1 MIVDDEKAIRESLP
15 FAVDFERYGYQVCAT
30 ARNGEDA
37 LKKWEEIRPDVIL
50 LDVCMPVLDGLG
62 FLRMLQERGEEFPCI
77 VMLSGYSDFEY
88 ARTAIR
94 YGVKAW
100 LTKPLEEEE
109 LIRILEEVRTKLDS
123 RLQDQRNQT
132 LAVLA
137 ASLQKMYHDGDGDRQ
152 PYMDYLVMH
161 LIVLKT
167 GAEGEGYSFIRECIE
182 QHIPGGDAAYVR
194 SRGSVISYLLH
205 SEALE
210 EYQFSVTLF
219 ARHILY
225 QIGKA
230 GAECALLLDEALF
243 SGGEGTFRNDFDTH
257 LYQMMTEVFW
267 DGERIVRNRKNG
279 ERRKWEKMLEQEDSR
294 LGRLKAALE
303 EQDEKRW
310 QSVFEEMTEDA
321 KELHLNILYIQ
332 EINYR
337 IYYLLSDLLRK
348 EGEENPEQTLHPLEW
363 RESPV
368 FMCCGEWNRKL
379 REQINSVFL
388 RIERIREEKN
398 PGITDQVIEYIRRNF
413 RSQLALKEVA
423 DRFYVAP
430 SYLGRC
436 LQKAV
441 GMGFRQYVNELR
453 MVEAKRLLTQ
463 TDHLIYEI
471 AEEVGFR
478 ESKYFISRFTA
489 EMGMSP
495 MEYKRK
501 EQHLKKEQ

>member
-37 LKKWEEIRPDVIL
+37 LKKWEEMKPDVIL

-62 FLRMLQERGEEFPCI
+62 FLRTLQERGEKLPCI

-94 YGVKAW
+94 YGVKAY

-109 LIRILEEVRTKLDS
+109 LIRILEEVRPELDS
-123 RLQDQRNQT
+123 RSQNQRNQM
-132 LAVLA
+132 LAVLS
-137 ASLQKMYHDGDGDRQ
+137 ASLQKMYHDGDGDRL
-152 PYMDYLVMH
+152 PYKDYLVVH
-161 LIVLKT
+161 FVVLKT
-167 GAEGEGYSFIRECIE
+167 GTEGEGYSFIRECIE
-182 QHIPGGDAAYVR
+182 RHIPGGNAAYVR

-205 SEALE
+205 TEALE
-210 EYQFSVTLF
+210 EYQFSMTLF

-243 SGGEGTFRNDFDTH
+243 LGEEGTFRNDFDTH

-267 DGERIVRNRKNG
+267 DGERIVRNRKKG
-279 ERRKWEKMLEQEDSR
+279 ERRNWEKRLEQEDSR

-310 QSVFEEMTEDA
+310 QSVFEEMAEDA
-321 KELHLNILYIQ
+321 KESRLNMLYIQ

-337 IYYLLSDLLRK
+337 IYYLLSDLLQK

-363 RESPV
+363 RENPV
-368 FMCCGEWNRKL
+368 FMCCSDWKQRL
-379 REQINSVFL
+379 REQINAVFL
-388 RIERIREEKN
+388 RLERVREEKN

-423 DRFYVAP
+423 DRFYVTP
-430 SYLGRC
+430 SWLGRC

-453 MVEAKRLLTQ
+453 MEEAKRLLTQ
-463 TDHLIYEI
+463 TDSLIYEI

-501 EQHLKKEQ
+501 GQYLQKEQ

>member
-15 FAVDFERYGYQVCAT
+15 FAVDFEKYGYQVCAT

-37 LKKWEEIRPDVIL
+37 LKKWEEMRPDVIL

-62 FLRMLQERGEEFPCI
+62 FLRALQERGEELPCI

-94 YGVKAW
+94 YGVTAW

-109 LIRILEEVRTKLDS
+109 LIHILEEVRTKLDS
-123 RLQDQRNQT
+123 RSQNQRNQA
-132 LAVLA
+132 LAVLS
-137 ASLQKMYHDGDGDRQ
+137 ASLQKMYHDGDGDRS
-152 PYMDYLVMH
+152 PYKDYLVVH
-161 LIVLKT
+161 FVVLKSGT
-167 GAEGEGYSFIRECIE
+167 DGEGYSFLRECIE
-182 QHIPGGDAAYVR
+182 RHIPGGDAAYVR

-205 SEALE
+205 SEHLE

-219 ARHILY
+219 ARHLLY
-225 QIGKA
+225 QIEKTGV
-230 GAECALLLDEALF
+230 ECALLLDEALF
-243 SGGEGTFRNDFDTH
+243 AGGEGTFRKDFDVH

-267 DGERIVRNRKNG
+267 DREHIVRNRENG
-279 ERRKWEKMLEQEDSR
+279 ERRNWEKRLEQEDRR
-294 LGRLKAALE
+294 LGRLKTALE
-303 EQDEKRW
+303 EQDEERW
-310 QSVFEEMTEDA
+310 QSVFEEMTENA
-321 KELHLNILYIQ
+321 KELRLNMLYIQ

-337 IYYLLSDLLRK
+337 IYYLLSDLLQK
-348 EGEENPEQTLHPLEW
+348 EGEEKPEQTPHPLEW

-368 FMCCGEWNRKL
+368 FMCCDEWKRKL
-379 REQINSVFL
+379 REQINGVFL
-388 RIERIREEKN
+388 WLERIREEKN
-398 PGITDQVIEYIRRNF
+398 PGITDQAIEYIRRNF
-413 RSQLALKEVA
+413 RNQLALKEVTE
-423 DRFYVAP
+423 RFYVSP

-436 LQKAV
+436 LQKAT

-453 MVEAKRLLTQ
+453 IEEAKRLLTQ
-463 TDHLIYEI
+463 TDSLIYEI

-501 EQHLKKEQ
+501 GQHLQKEQ